1 MKDKLEASPRIDD
14 YNELMAD
21 LPPPDAM
28 YVGFNP
34 AGGGGGGGGRRG
46 AVVAAA
52 QAPVAAP
59 DQAELGAVKAALQA
73 RLPLTDAQARPA
85 GAPGPFRRAC
95 RDGPRRVPRARAE
108 LLSRAAGLG
117 VRFAA
122 LPLLVLLGLA
132 RGAHRGVH
140 VHRLGVAHKL

>member
-21 LPPPDAM
+21 PPDAM

-34 AGGGGGGGGRRG
+34 AGGGGGGGRRG
-46 AVVAAA
+46 LVVAAA

-85 GAPGPFRRAC
+85 TALRLFRRAC
-95 RDGPRRVPRARAE
+95 RNGLRRVP
-108 LLSRAAGLG
+108 LC
-117 VRFAA
+117 
-122 LPLLVLLGLA
+122 
-132 RGAHRGVH
+132 RG
-140 VHRLGVAHKL
+140 

>member
-95 RDGPRRVPRARAE
+95 RDGPRRVPPRPGGAAVEGCGAGRALCCTAP
-108 LLSRAAGLG
+108 SPFAGPCSWG
-117 VRFAA
+117 
-122 LPLLVLLGLA
+122 PP
-132 RGAHRGVH
+132 
-140 VHRLGVAHKL
+140 